1 MINKDQELID
11 NMMMNYV
18 TNPEECYPDYD
29 LDEMFPDHEYGFI
42 DIIN

>member
-1 MINKDQELID
+1 
-11 NMMMNYV
+11 MMMNYV
-18 TNPEECYPDYD
+18 TNPEECYSDYD